1 RETDH
6 DFSTFIEFT
15 RELDSN
21 DFDEEKLARM
31 ANADMLSLNAV
42 VRGYDADWDTITVN
56 RGKNAYLYRPKEGKG
71 WMLLHWDGDRVFE
84 RTNQAILGGRIG
96 VSKYFSQ
103 PYVRRQMNYY
113 MTKLLNE
120 HTKGSARTQAWMNAE
135 AASVAGTG
143 INMPI
148 STYTNWFTA
157 RETLARNFIGNT
169 IANTTFAVTTSNA
182 ATTDDVITLA
192 GTAPPTIFKIRV
204 VGASGTSLSWP
215 DRTEWALSGVTLQ
228 SGTNSL
234 TVEGI
239 DHDGNVVEQTT
250 FTITKSN
257 NAAPVIIIN
266 STPKSLNLA
275 TGEPLALDATESFDP
290 EGDML
295 TLAWAVMP
303 NDGVDL
309 TSGPDSANIIFSKPG
324 FYLVTASTTD
334 NAAQMASKTIGVSV
348 YRDDQFSTF
357 GNPTLENFWT
367 SFRATKH
374 DNAPSGP
381 YYSLQDHDGRLTINI
396 PLSTTPLG
404 LPAPMLPPAVQYVDF
419 GDVWKYDDSNAELT
433 GTFAQPNFDDSA
445 WESGPGFLGVGE
457 TGLPAP
463 GLQTSNL
470 RKDSAAGLVTYYF
483 RTGFEFTGDP
493 IGAQLSIDHL
503 VDDGVRYYLNGQVIG
518 NVRLPEGVIDSNTV
532 GTKLPVEDV
541 VEENILI
548 VDVSSSI
555 VQGTNVFAAEVHNE
569 RASSSDVVFGTRM
582 RIAANP
588 VGNGVI
594 SLDDAE
600 HPWVK
605 RPLPGGD
612 WILQTEVKLEKAQ
625 FGEFY
630 AGLLVQANQGGNAFR
645 YGVGFANGT
654 EISAFRVNPSGNS
667 ETIGGGSAIEKDIA
681 VVRIEKTGDL
691 LKFQRLVD
699 GAFALVHQITLPT
712 GTTFSTG
719 GVFASTEVEQSI
731 EASFDYAMLI
741 QPIVDYAAWMMAN
754 GFTDPNAEYGNT
766 RLNNLLAYAL
776 GADLGNTVEPQISS
790 DGGAITFSHRQRIA
804 DTELVYSVE
813 SSTDL
818 IDWQPAGDLTP
829 QGDLVPNA
837 DGTFTVNLLSNI
849 EAANRPEVYY
859 RLIVTLP

>member
-1 RETDH
+1 
-6 DFSTFIEFT
+6 
-15 RELDSN
+15 
-21 DFDEEKLARM
+21 
-31 ANADMLSLNAV
+31 
-42 VRGYDADWDTITVN
+42 
-56 RGKNAYLYRPKEGKG
+56 
-71 WMLLHWDGDRVFE
+71 
-84 RTNQAILGGRIG
+84 
-96 VSKYFSQ
+96 
-103 PYVRRQMNYY
+103 
-113 MTKLLNE
+113 
-120 HTKGSARTQAWMNAE
+120 
-135 AASVAGTG
+135 
-143 INMPI
+143 
-148 STYTNWFTA
+148 
-157 RETLARNFIGNT
+157 
-169 IANTTFAVTTSNA
+169 
-182 ATTDDVITLA
+182 
-192 GTAPPTIFKIRV
+192 
-204 VGASGTSLSWP
+204 
-215 DRTEWALSGVTLQ
+215 
-228 SGTNSL
+228 
-234 TVEGI
+234 
-239 DHDGNVVEQTT
+239 
-250 FTITKSN
+250 
-257 NAAPVIIIN
+257 

-357 GNPTLENFWT
+357 GSPQLENFWT

-804 DTELVYSVE
+804 DTALVYSVE

>member
-1 RETDH
+1 
-6 DFSTFIEFT
+6 
-15 RELDSN
+15 
-21 DFDEEKLARM
+21 
-31 ANADMLSLNAV
+31 
-42 VRGYDADWDTITVN
+42 
-56 RGKNAYLYRPKEGKG
+56 
-71 WMLLHWDGDRVFE
+71 
-84 RTNQAILGGRIG
+84 
-96 VSKYFSQ
+96 
-103 PYVRRQMNYY
+103 
-113 MTKLLNE
+113 
-120 HTKGSARTQAWMNAE
+120 
-135 AASVAGTG
+135 
-143 INMPI
+143 
-148 STYTNWFTA
+148 
-157 RETLARNFIGNT
+157 
-169 IANTTFAVTTSNA
+169 
-182 ATTDDVITLA
+182 
-192 GTAPPTIFKIRV
+192 
-204 VGASGTSLSWP
+204 
-215 DRTEWALSGVTLQ
+215 
-228 SGTNSL
+228 
-234 TVEGI
+234 
-239 DHDGNVVEQTT
+239 
-250 FTITKSN
+250 
-257 NAAPVIIIN
+257 
-266 STPKSLNLA
+266 
-275 TGEPLALDATESFDP
+275 
-290 EGDML
+290 ML

-357 GNPTLENFWT
+357 GSPQLENFWT

-404 LPAPMLPPAVQYVDF
+404 LPAPMLPPAVQYVDY

-483 RTGFEFTGDP
+483 RTEFEFTGDP

-541 VEENILI
+541 VEENVLI

-766 RLNNLLAYAL
+766 GLNNLLAYAL

-804 DTELVYSVE
+804 DTELDYSVE
-813 SSTDL
+813 SSTNL